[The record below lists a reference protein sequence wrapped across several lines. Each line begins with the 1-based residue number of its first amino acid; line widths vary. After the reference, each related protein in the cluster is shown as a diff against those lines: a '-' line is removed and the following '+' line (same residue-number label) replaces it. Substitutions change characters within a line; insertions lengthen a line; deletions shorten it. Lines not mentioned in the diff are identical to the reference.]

1 MQKGFSVLEAGQ
13 ALDVVTDLWRFL
25 EDLIFLSENKI
36 NKIRKLKDFTNHTT
50 ADMSE
55 RTALL
60 NRRTGPPESQVVS
73 FSLVSDPL
81 AD

>member
-1 MQKGFSVLEAGQ
+1 
-13 ALDVVTDLWRFL
+13 
-25 EDLIFLSENKI
+25 
-36 NKIRKLKDFTNHTT
+36 
-50 ADMSE
+50 MSE